1 MSFRQGVLLLCLTVG
16 LLPTAPLPTQ
26 AAAESSSPA
35 STRALSLEDAL
46 AIALRTRPELAA
58 LRLDLG
64 GIPEKRVEA
73 GQLPNPELGIELNNL
88 SSNLPEDEKEVT
100 ISLQQPIETG
110 GKRQA
115 RLRKIEAESRL
126 FIEEYNTAWL
136 EAAAEVRL
144 AFVEVLAGRE
154 RLKLVQE
161 AERLAAELTE
171 ITSIRVEAGELAAT
185 EEYRAAARLALA
197 ATETAKETRRLGEA
211 EQLLAASIGEPGSIT
226 AAPEAQ
232 LTEEPAA
239 APLEQLRQELRES
252 PQLARLRRD
261 VELRG
266 AELALEKSAA
276 SPDPSWFL
284 ALRETPNQD
293 GHAVTL
299 GVSLPLPLFRKNQ
312 GALAEAGA
320 RVARSELYQAAEE
333 RKATG
338 ELARTRATFAAVLQ
352 ESRTLRDQV
361 IVRAEEAGQA
371 VLEGFRQGKFRYT
384 DVLESSQSLLEA
396 KLRRLET
403 VVELHRAGVTLDR
416 LTGKPLPQISHLVER
431 SKP

>member
-1 MSFRQGVLLLCLTVG
+1 MSFRQGVILLCLTVG
-16 LLPTAPLPTQ
+16 LLSAAPSATQ
-26 AAAESSSPA
+26 AAAESSPPA
-35 STRALSLEDAL
+35 PTRALSLEDAL
-46 AIALRTRPELAA
+46 AIAIRTRPELAA
-58 LRLDLG
+58 LRLDLAA
-64 GIPEKRVEA
+64 IPEKRAEA

-88 SSNLPEDEKEVT
+88 FSNLPEEEQEVT

-115 RLRKIEAESRL
+115 RFRKIEAELRL
-126 FIEEYNTAWL
+126 LTEELNTAWL
-136 EAAAEVRL
+136 DAAAEVRL
-144 AFVEVLAGRE
+144 AFCEVLAGRE

-171 ITSIRVEAGELAAT
+171 ITQIRVEAGELAAT
-185 EEYRAAARLALA
+185 EESRAAARLALA
-197 ATETAKETRRLGEA
+197 ATETAKETRRLREA

-232 LTEEPAA
+232 LTEEPGAA
-239 APLEQLRQELRES
+239 TLAQLNQELRES
-252 PQLARLRRD
+252 PQLARSRRE

-276 SPDPSWFL
+276 SPDPTWFL

-293 GHAVTL
+293 GHAVAL

-312 GALAEAGA
+312 GAMAEAGA
-320 RVARSELYQAAEE
+320 RAARSALYLAAEE
-333 RKATG
+333 RRATG
-338 ELARTRATFAAVLQ
+338 ELARTRATFAAALQ
-352 ESRTLRDQV
+352 ESRILRDHV
-361 IVRAEEAGQA
+361 IARAEEAGQA

-396 KLRRLET
+396 RLRWLET
-403 VVELHRAGVTLDR
+403 LVELHRAGVTLDR
-416 LTGKPLPQISHLVER
+416 LTGKSSPQIAHLEKR
-431 SKP
+431 SKS